1 MVDGGSLE
9 NCCAARHR
17 GFESLFLR
25 KAVAK
30 KRNELARLRFFD
42 AGLQSSAAG
51 GEGCRRSRNPG
62 GRGIVVM
69 PFTRDVAE
77 GEIPEEEGN

>member
-25 KAVAK
+25 QMAAK
-30 KRNELARLRFFD
+30 NASNLLERVFLMPFGSARRRR
-42 AGLQSSAAG
+42 
-51 GEGCRRSRNPG
+51 EGCRE
-62 GRGIVVM
+62 
-69 PFTRDVAE
+69 AE
-77 GEIPEEEGN
+77 SLEEEG